1 MDYRKLFRDALE
13 AEANELKTLHDNK
26 IIKKTTKQ
34 PVNVAINDIIDIDG
48 THYLVLYGYG
58 KFHKLLN
65 LDGGYEQ
72 LINLDIKQYNILM
85 PNMLKK
91 ELLEY
96 EKPEVNLDKYYRNG
110 YLSFKKN
117 LY

>member
-13 AEANELKTLHDNK
+13 AEANELKTLHNNIINK
-26 IIKKTTKQ
+26 KPTKP

-72 LINLDIKQYNILM
+72 LLNLGIKQYNILI

>member
-13 AEANELKTLHDNK
+13 AEANELKTLHNNI
-26 IIKKTTKQ
+26 IIKKPTKP

-72 LINLDIKQYNILM
+72 LLNLGIKKYNILM

-91 ELLEY
+91 EILAY
-96 EKPEVNLDKYYRNG
+96 EKSELNLDKYYRNG
-110 YLSFKKN
+110 YLSFKE
-117 LY
+117 YFY

>member
-13 AEANELKTLHDNK
+13 AEANELKTLHNNI
-26 IIKKTTKQ
+26 IIKKPTKP
-34 PVNVAINDIIDIDG
+34 PVNVKINDVIDIDG
-48 THYLVLYGYG
+48 TRYLVLYGYG

-110 YLSFKKN
+110 YLSFKKK
-117 LY
+117 Y